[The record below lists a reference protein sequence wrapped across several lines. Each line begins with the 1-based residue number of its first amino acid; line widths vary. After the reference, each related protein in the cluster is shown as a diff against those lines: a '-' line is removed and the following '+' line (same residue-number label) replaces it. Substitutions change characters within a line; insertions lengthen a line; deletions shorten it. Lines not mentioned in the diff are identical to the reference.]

1 MRERTDQSSREPRRT
16 SCRVRACLSLSRV
29 FFPSLFVP
37 LEFPSSLFFS
47 LFTFFSRRLSRTL
60 RLRLVSPP
68 ARSLPL
74 SREALF
80 LRLILVSFCCLL
92 RYLAW
97 FLFSLPSPVIPP
109 LCSPRLPFVR
119 PAAWSKSLH
128 LSLCFHP
135 RASSLLRLSPAAYPR
150 LGHVQHRRLLALSRR
165 LTHTYASVSPPPP
178 PVVAEEHRAHSSPL
192 YNRALSVAATRARA
206 RAHTEPR
213 EYSSI
218 TCCCQTPQQR
228 TVALNRRSPAREV

>member
-16 SCRVRACLSLSRV
+16 SCARASLFLVFFPLSFCSPRVSVFALFLPLSLFLSSSLTHSLSSSDLSPPACSLSLS
-29 FFPSLFVP
+29 
-37 LEFPSSLFFS
+37 
-47 LFTFFSRRLSRTL
+47 
-60 RLRLVSPP
+60 
-68 ARSLPL
+68 L

-80 LRLILVSFCCLL
+80 LRLILVSSSRLL

-97 FLFSLPSPVIPP
+97 FLSSLPSPVIPSSLFP
-109 LCSPRLPFVR
+109 SSSFVR

-135 RASSLLRLSPAAYPR
+135 RASSLLRLSPAAIPVSVTYNTVGFSLSRGGSHTRTP
-150 LGHVQHRRLLALSRR
+150 VYHRRR
-165 LTHTYASVSPPPP
+165 
-178 PVVAEEHRAHSSPL
+178 SSP
-192 YNRALSVAATRARA
+192 RSTERTRARYITARCRSRQRA

-213 EYSSI
+213 EYSGI
-218 TCCCQTPQQR
+218 TCCCQTSQQR